1 MPDPL
6 KDTNYVPTEIPANV
20 KKVKLVISSKKR
32 KVTSLEDVT
41 QLKEVNSNNLESG
54 SSKGL
59 ITRPVLTASKKRKHN
74 DPVAITSTSR
84 YYMWMYR
91 QSPIFSSVTK
101 KLF

>member
-59 ITRPVLTASKKRKHN
+59 ITRSVLTASKKRKHN
-74 DPVAITSTSR
+74 DPVTITSTSR
-84 YYMWMYR
+84 YHKW
-91 QSPIFSSVTK
+91 I
-101 KLF
+101 KLKIH